1 MKKFYIVLLVTLFS
15 GIANYSIA
23 QLTPQEA
30 AIQMQKG
37 INLGN
42 TLEPPLEGG
51 WNNPAAQEY
60 YFDMYRDAGF
70 TCVRVPVRWDEHTQD
85 SYPYKIDEAWLQR
98 VEQVVDW
105 GLSRGLF
112 IIINA
117 HHEEWIKSNY
127 SNAALPRTVR
137 QHLVTDRNPV

>member
-1 MKKFYIVLLVTLFS
+1 MKKLYIVLLVTIFS
-15 GIANYSIA
+15 GITNYSIA

-30 AIQMQKG
+30 AVQMQKG

-60 YFDMYRDAGF
+60 YFDMYKDAGF
-70 TCVRVPVRWDEHTQD
+70 NCVRVPVRWDQHTQA

-127 SNAALPRTVR
+127 TNAALPRTVR